1 MELKG
6 EPMNE
11 GVPVRT
17 IATLVIV
24 AAVVA
29 GIVSFLLIRFF
40 APPAYIY
47 SAAHSP
53 VANARHVSI
62 PMLEQRA

>member
-1 MELKG
+1 
-6 EPMNE
+6 MNE

-17 IATLVIV
+17 IATLIVV

-47 SAAHSP
+47 SAAHSQA
-53 VANARHVSI
+53 ANAGHVSI
-62 PMLEQRA
+62 TTLEERA